1 MKQEMDEWLKQKLDE
16 DLEALLDERERILME
31 SEELHGM
38 EMPMEKLQDI
48 YRAYEMHEQKKAK
61 KHLRLRPIAVVAA
74 VLVLC
79 VGLGTMSIGKK
90 VFIPEI
96 IQQERGDEVNTKI
109 ENTDS
114 AQREFDEEEVCQE
127 IEEKLG
133 VIPVRFAYRPKGMHL
148 VDYSIDESVKEVLSE
163 YEYEGYKL
171 YVYICKE
178 YRSSSIDVQSDGEI
192 LDELTIQSNGIDVAV
207 SEYKN
212 SKDQTYYIAS
222 FEYLNTYYFIGGT
235 IEMDEFGKL
244 LEFLSLKNS

>member
-31 SEELHGM
+31 SEELQGID
-38 EMPMEKLQDI
+38 MPMEKLQDI
-48 YRAYEMHEQKKAK
+48 YRAYEMYEKKKTK
-61 KHLRLRPIAVVAA
+61 KRLCFRPMAAVAA

-79 VGLGTMSIGKK
+79 VGVGLVSNGNR

-96 IQQERGDEVNTKI
+96 IQQQRGDEINTKV

-133 VIPVRFAYRPKGMHL
+133 VIPVRFAYHPKGMHL
-148 VDYSIDESVKEVLSE
+148 VDYFVDESVKEALSE
-163 YEYEGYKL
+163 YEYEEFKL

-178 YRSSSIDVQSDGEI
+178 CRSSSIDVQSDGEI
-192 LDELTIQSNGIDVAV
+192 LDEYTIKSNRINVKV
-207 SEYKN
+207 YEYEDSKN
-212 SKDQTYYIAS
+212 QNYYIAS
-222 FEYLNTYYFIGGT
+222 FEYLNTFYNISGMME
-235 IEMDEFGKL
+235 IEEFKKL
-244 LEFLSLKNS
+244 LENILLKNS